1 MLKLFSARL
10 NEAIISKKCA
20 LVVGLDPRVQSL
32 PEELLSAAIATHGNS
47 LQAAAAAVLE
57 FNKGLIDAVSDI
69 VPAIKPQLAFYEQ
82 LGVPGMQAFAD
93 TVTYALSRGLLVI
106 ADGKRNDIGSTAA
119 GYADAH
125 LGLTELTANESA
137 RAFACDALTINPYLG
152 SDGIKPFIESALQ
165 HSTGLFVLVKTSNP
179 SSSELQNLVSG
190 GKKIYEIVGELVH
203 TWGKD
208 HLDTFGYSPVGAVVG
223 ATFPAEAEELRSIMP
238 HSIFLVP
245 GFGAQGGGPKDVVP
259 CFNPDGLGAIVNSSR
274 DIIFAFRKRSGDYKL
289 RAREAALES
298 RDAINRALGEA
309 GKKAW

>member
-1 MLKLFSARL
+1 MPKLFSTRL
-10 NEAIISKKCA
+10 NEAIISKKCS

-32 PEELLSAAIATHGNS
+32 PEELLAAAISMHGNT

-69 VPAIKPQLAFYEQ
+69 VPAMKPQLAFYEQ
-82 LGVPGMQAFAD
+82 LGVAGMQAFAE
-93 TVTYALSRGLLVI
+93 TVTYAQEQGLLVI

-119 GYADAH
+119 GYADAY

-137 RAFACDALTINPYLG
+137 RAFACDALTTNPYLG
-152 SDGIKPFIESALQ
+152 SDGVKPLIESALH
-165 HSTGLFVLVKTSNP
+165 HSGGLFVLVKTSNP
-179 SSSELQNLVSG
+179 SSSELQNLVSN

-203 TWGKD
+203 TWSRD
-208 HLDTFGYSPVGAVVG
+208 YLDGFGYSPVGAVVG
-223 ATFPAEAEELRSIMP
+223 ATFPAEAQELRTIMP

-259 CFNPDGLGAIVNSSR
+259 CFNTDGLGAIVNSSR
-274 DIIFAFRKRSGDYKL
+274 DIIFAFRKRSGDYKS

-298 RDAINRALGEA
+298 RDAINKALGEA
-309 GKKAW
+309 GKNAW